1 MHYSI
6 LLAGLV
12 TFVAAAPM
20 DMQNMQQEQGAMI
33 HAKTNMERDM
43 AVDNKQAADTSYG
56 AYGKYGKYSEYGSY
70 PGGVEREAA
79 KMETGSTQ

>member
-1 MHYSI
+1 M
-6 LLAGLV
+6 
-12 TFVAAAPM
+12 T
-20 DMQNMQQEQGAMI
+20 
-33 HAKTNMERDM
+33 
-43 AVDNKQAADTSYG
+43 VDNKQAADTSYG